1 MNGIVSSSTSAL
13 AVGCGT
19 RDCPILFQYIVRKW
33 ICRCS
38 CIICSSSPLFGE
50 PFSVCLC
57 EINIF
62 FSLCDQVILHQ
73 NLEITVTRTCCE
85 HLQSVVHKEVS
96 LIFVINWITSRLSV
110 SIVFVFTRKKKKRN
124 NNKSS
129 WWQTCTETT
138 QLWFWFDNHRCAGAD
153 ASAGVHVQLEFVQR
167 KTIKCSDECCK
178 SLWLCI
184 S

>member
-110 SIVFVFTRKKKKRN
+110 SIVFVFTRKKKREIITNPADDKLAPKLLNCGFDSIIIVVRVRMRVRAY
-124 NNKSS
+124 
-129 WWQTCTETT
+129 TC
-138 QLWFWFDNHRCAGAD
+138 
-153 ASAGVHVQLEFVQR
+153 S
-167 KTIKCSDECCK
+167 
-178 SLWLCI
+178 
-184 S
+184 